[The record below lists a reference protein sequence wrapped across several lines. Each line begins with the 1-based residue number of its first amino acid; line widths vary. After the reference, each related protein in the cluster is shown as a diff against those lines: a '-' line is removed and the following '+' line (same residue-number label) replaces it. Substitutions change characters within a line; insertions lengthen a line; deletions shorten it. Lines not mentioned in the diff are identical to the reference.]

1 VRQRADQQM
10 DIPQAARK
18 AQKRPAFQPTL
29 VSGARIAR
37 PSDAIEIQR
46 RLGFADYFAG
56 ALT

>member
-1 VRQRADQQM
+1 M